1 MSHKHYNTHQI
12 VKNSQNIEFELA
24 NSNPYILQNKPILN
38 NLMYGESYQN
48 LIMIKLPDH
57 LLNKAILLEKYKCSV
72 KFICSCDIISSI
84 YYMLIF
90 PFYGIITMICST
102 SGLISVINYN
112 RTQMFLYLF
121 YQYLQTFIRFI
132 NLVILILLY
141 TDYSLP
147 SYLTNIHTSST
158 LYFDIIILSIL
169 FPMQCC
175 ITKYIHQYY
184 NLLPTKQDI
193 EELSISNL

>member
-12 VKNSQNIEFELA
+12 VKNSQNVEFELT
-24 NSNPYILQNKPILN
+24 NSNPYISQNKPILN
-38 NLMYGESYQN
+38 NLMYGESYQH

-90 PFYGIITMICST
+90 PFYGIITMICSI

-121 YQYLQTFIRFI
+121 YQY
-132 NLVILILLY
+132 
-141 TDYSLP
+141 S
-147 SYLTNIHTSST
+147 
-158 LYFDIIILSIL
+158 
-169 FPMQCC
+169 
-175 ITKYIHQYY
+175 
-184 NLLPTKQDI
+184 
-193 EELSISNL
+193 